1 MKRDRRIFT
10 LHVKKKIAILLI
22 LQIFCRPKDYAWTKP
37 DGTDSKYSI
46 FTFAE
51 HFLHFM
57 ARGSF
62 I

>member
-37 DGTDSKYSI
+37 DGTGNNWRLKD
-46 FTFAE
+46 
-51 HFLHFM
+51 
-57 ARGSF
+57 
-62 I
+62 